1 MRPKEAQQKCSI
13 NMFFSLVDMYR
24 NHRKIGNRKFL
35 YLTRKIEHL
44 AQTILQND
52 AIIWH
57 GTDATYESQI

>member
-1 MRPKEAQQKCSI
+1 MCPKEAQQKCSI
-13 NMFFSLVDMYR
+13 NMFSLVDMYR

-35 YLTRKIEHL
+35 YLTHKVEHL

-57 GTDATYESQI
+57 GTHATYESQI

>member
-1 MRPKEAQQKCSI
+1 M
-13 NMFFSLVDMYR
+13 FSLVDMYR

-35 YLTRKIEHL
+35 YLTRKVEHL

-57 GTDATYESQI
+57 DTHATYESQI